1 MTEGVDR
8 IFLGPDLI
16 PWSDGPGEP
25 ATIITVAVLTV
36 LLAVV
41 VALLG
46 VLVAGLL
53 RSHAE
58 ILRALHELGVGLDP
72 DEPAAPRRSVEVP
85 RRREPSRMAS
95 DLVGVSP
102 DGDAVSVSVVG
113 VEHPTLVAF
122 LTSGCSTCAE
132 FWSALDDPRRRRVP
146 GDARLVVA
154 TKGPDAESPGRLR
167 KFAPSDVPVVMS
179 SPAWDDFDVPV
190 APYFAYID
198 GPSGAVVG
206 EGAAGTWEHLQG
218 MLEQALADAGMPTG
232 PRRPRRGSSDRDRGD
247 RADDDLRQAGIEPGD
262 PSLYPQTEADLRSP
276 TGPSST
282 R

>member
-1 MTEGVDR
+1 M
-8 IFLGPDLI
+8 
-16 PWSDGPGEP
+16 
-25 ATIITVAVLTV
+25 

-41 VALLG
+41 IALLA

-72 DEPAAPRRSVEVP
+72 DGASVPSRGLEVP
-85 RRREPSRMAS
+85 RRRESSRVAK

-102 DGDAVSVSVVG
+102 DGDAVSVGVVG
-113 VEHPTLVAF
+113 VDHPTLVAF
-122 LTSGCSTCAE
+122 LTSGSSTCAE
-132 FWSALDDPRRRRVP
+132 FWTALDDPGRRRVP
-146 GDARLVVA
+146 GDARVVVA
-154 TKGPDAESPGRLR
+154 TKGPDAESPARLR
-167 KFAPSDVPVVMS
+167 KFTPSDVPVVMS

-190 APYFAYID
+190 APYFAYVD

-206 EGAAGTWEHLQG
+206 EGAASSWEHLQS

-232 PRRPRRGSSDRDRGD
+232 RRRARRAAGNQD
-247 RADDDLRQAGIEPGD
+247 RADRVDAELLGAGIEPGD

-276 TGPSST
+276 AAGPPSA

>member
-1 MTEGVDR
+1 V
-8 IFLGPDLI
+8 
-16 PWSDGPGEP
+16 
-25 ATIITVAVLTV
+25 TVAVLTV

-58 ILRALHELGVGLDP
+58 ILRALHELGVSLDP
-72 DEPAAPRRSVEVP
+72 EEPGPPRHGVEVP
-85 RRREPSRMAS
+85 RRGEHTRMAT

-132 FWSALDDPRRRRVP
+132 FWSALDDVRRRRVP

-154 TKGPDAESPGRLR
+154 TKGPEAESPGRLR

-206 EGAAGTWEHLQG
+206 EGAASTWEHLQS

-232 PRRPRRGSSDRDRGD
+232 RRRHRRGSSNRDREA
-247 RADDDLRQAGIEPGD
+247 RADAELRRSGIEPGD
-262 PSLYPQTEADLRSP
+262 PSLYPQTDADLR
-276 TGPSST
+276 GPSAGPSMP

>member
-1 MTEGVDR
+1 M
-8 IFLGPDLI
+8 
-16 PWSDGPGEP
+16 
-25 ATIITVAVLTV
+25 TVAVLTV

-72 DEPAAPRRSVEVP
+72 DESSAPRRSVEVP
-85 RRREPSRMAS
+85 RGREPSRMAT

-132 FWSALDDPRRRRVP
+132 FWSALGDVRRRRVP

-154 TKGPDAESPGRLR
+154 TKGPEAESPGRLR

-206 EGAAGTWEHLQG
+206 EGAASTWEHLQG
-218 MLEQALADAGMPTG
+218 MLEQALADAGMSTG
-232 PRRPRRGSSDRDRGD
+232 RRRHRRGSSDRDRGD
-247 RADDDLRQAGIEPGD
+247 RADADLRQAGIEPGD

-276 TGPSST
+276 ATGPSST